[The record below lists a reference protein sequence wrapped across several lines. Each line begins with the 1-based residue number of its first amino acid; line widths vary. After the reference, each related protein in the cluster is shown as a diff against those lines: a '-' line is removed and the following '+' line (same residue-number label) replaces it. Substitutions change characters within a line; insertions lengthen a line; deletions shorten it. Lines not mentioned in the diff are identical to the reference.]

1 MMLMA
6 LAVLAGALW
15 TGVTNHRIGLLRKVA
30 RPDDRVPLLQM
41 VDGLVA
47 ALSAGSVPAGAV
59 RAAAGLAAT
68 RVHDQG
74 CAKALLVVVGDA
86 QAGRELGESWS
97 SAAAEVRRGDHARV
111 LAMVARGWLLSR
123 QLGCPLAP
131 SLRICADTLRADL
144 ERDRRIAAATA
155 GPRATMHLLTVL
167 PVLGLGLAAL
177 AGLSP
182 WSVLASP
189 VAVVT
194 LVPGLGLMAL
204 GRVVSARMIR
214 SAARPAGVPS

>member
-1 MMLMA
+1 MTLVVVV
-6 LAVLAGALW
+6 VLAGALW
-15 TGVTNHRIGLLRKVA
+15 TGVTSRRIRLLRRTA

-47 ALSAGSVPAGAV
+47 ALSAGSVPASAV

-68 RVHDQG
+68 RVHDEV
-74 CAKALLVVVGDA
+74 CATALLVVVADA
-86 QAGRELGESWS
+86 QAGRALGESWA
-97 SAAAEVRRGDHARV
+97 SAAAEVRAADHARV
-111 LAMVARGWLLSR
+111 LAMVARGWLLSG

-144 ERDRRIAAATA
+144 ERDRRISAASA
-155 GPRATMHLLTVL
+155 GPSATMHLLTVL
-167 PVLGLGLAAL
+167 PVLGLGLAGL

-182 WSVLASP
+182 WPVLASP

-214 SAARPAGVPS
+214 AAARPAGVPS